1 MTAPTYVSQNNSLE
15 MVRMSTGEF
24 TTADTTTATIT
35 LGFKPRFIN
44 IVDETTQ
51 ENYAWIETMAA
62 TDILQRVDAGTAAMD
77 TTQVITASDRSFTF
91 VPKASK
97 TYSWVAM
104 G

>member
-15 MVRMSTGEF
+15 PVRMATGEF
-24 TTADTTTATIT
+24 TTADTTTATLT

-44 IVDETTQ
+44 VIDQTTQ
-51 ENYAWIETMAA
+51 ESYMWLETMAA
-62 TDILQRVDAGTAAMD
+62 VDILQRIDAGDAAMD

>member
-1 MTAPTYVSQNNSLE
+1 MAAPTYVSQTNGVEAL
-15 MVRMSTGEF
+15 RMSTGQF
-24 TTADTTTATIT
+24 TTADTTTAEIT
-35 LGFKPRFIN
+35 LGFKPRFIR

-51 ENYAWIETMAA
+51 EDYTWIDVMAA
-62 TDILQRVDAGTAAMD
+62 ADILQRVDAGTAAMD

-97 TYSWVAM
+97 TYDWVAF